1 MCGGQHPQRMCRQRQ
16 NAMPARGGFQG
27 AVVPGG
33 GGFRGGMP
41 GNFRGGF
48 RGVRGGGFRGR
59 GGPFPRGFSALAGGE
74 VNDFS
79 QNEWNGYQD
88 FSGFPQDFQNSQ
100 NSSQE
105 DVFADIVDFPQMKKS
120 RQENRQEERLL

>member
-1 MCGGQHPQRMCRQRQ
+1 
-16 NAMPARGGFQG
+16 MPARGGFQG
-27 AVVPGG
+27 AVVPS

-88 FSGFPQDFQNSQ
+88 FNGFPQVSNFQNG
-100 NSSQE
+100 SQE
-105 DVFADIVDFPQMKKS
+105 DVFADDSGFPPD
-120 RQENRQEERLL
+120 EEEQTGEQTAEETVVMTVGKEGKEE